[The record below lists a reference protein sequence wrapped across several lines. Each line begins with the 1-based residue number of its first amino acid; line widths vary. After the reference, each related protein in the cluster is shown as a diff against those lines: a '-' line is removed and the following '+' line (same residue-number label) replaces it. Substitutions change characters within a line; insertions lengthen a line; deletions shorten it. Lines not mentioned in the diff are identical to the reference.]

1 MKNSATNLLEEE
13 AWAKGFK
20 LVAGIDE
27 AGRGPLAGPVVA
39 GAVVFKR
46 GKIPDGIKDSK
57 QLSSVRR
64 EELFFK
70 ICSAAVAVGVGIVNE
85 KVIDR
90 INILRATYRAMQ
102 RAVAGLNIKPDFM
115 LIDGMR
121 VPQIAGHQKAIP
133 DGDRISV
140 SIAAASIIAKVTRD
154 RIMVEQDSIHPQYGF
169 AKHKGYGTRAH
180 INALAKYGPCK
191 IHRFSFRPVRES
203 KRSAGK
209 TKIELGERGES
220 LAVDFL
226 RKQGYRIAATNFRS
240 PLGEVDVVAQDG
252 NTTVFIEVKTRR
264 SVKTGMPQESVT
276 LWKQGQILKTALVYL
291 KRNNLLQGNY
301 RFDVVSVVI
310 GSGDEVRNLELIKN
324 AFEPDARYG

>member
-1 MKNSATNLLEEE
+1 MTNFATDLLEEE

-27 AGRGPLAGPVVA
+27 AGRGPRAGPVVA

-57 QLSSVRR
+57 QLSSTRR

-70 ICSAAVAVGVGIVNE
+70 ICETAVAVGVGIVNE

-102 RAVAGLNIKPDFM
+102 RAAAGLNIKPDFT

-121 VPQIAGHQKAIP
+121 VPQIAGYQKAIP
-133 DGDRISV
+133 NGDRISV

-169 AKHKGYGTRAH
+169 AKHKGYGTRTH

-203 KRSAGK
+203 KKTGECGMRSA
-209 TKIELGERGES
+209 E
-220 LAVDFL
+220 
-226 RKQGYRIAATNFRS
+226 
-240 PLGEVDVVAQDG
+240 
-252 NTTVFIEVKTRR
+252 
-264 SVKTGMPQESVT
+264 
-276 LWKQGQILKTALVYL
+276 
-291 KRNNLLQGNY
+291 
-301 RFDVVSVVI
+301 
-310 GSGDEVRNLELIKN
+310 
-324 AFEPDARYG
+324 